1 MDDDRREV
9 EGSFEHG
16 GASFRMWLHLPHDI
30 WGKRIEGV
38 VAATATRMT
47 PDPPAE
53 LVNRSGS
60 PHLFLSAQSLDDA
73 MKQLEHAIKSG
84 DLVDSFP
91 HSVRPDSPGDGA

>member
-1 MDDDRREV
+1 MNADRREV
-9 EGSFEHG
+9 DHSFTHG
-16 GASFRMWLHLPHDI
+16 GASYHMWLHLPYDV
-30 WGKRIEGV
+30 WGNRVEGV

-60 PHLFLSAQSLDDA
+60 PHLFLSAQSLDEGIQ
-73 MKQLEHAIKSG
+73 KLERAIVSG
-84 DLVDSFP
+84 ALIDGLP